1 MRKRGR
7 HLKISVTAT
16 KKNTLN
22 GQLTRSGTK
31 RGNGDC
37 KLRLNGWPK
46 ANHRIGNI
54 SKRAAQTFQP
64 AVSSS
69 IAAHSRSRAW
79 TNEERDAVGVTGV
92 RASQSNRSR
101 SIRDS
106 ASHQV
111 RR

>member
-7 HLKISVTAT
+7 HLKILVTAT
-16 KKNTLN
+16 KKNTWT
-22 GQLTRSGTK
+22 GKLTRSGTK

-46 ANHRIGNI
+46 ANRRIGNI
-54 SKRAAQTFQP
+54 SKKTAQTFQP

-79 TNEERDAVGVTGV
+79 TNEARDAARVTGV
-92 RASQSNRSR
+92 RASRSNRSR
-101 SIRDS
+101 
-106 ASHQV
+106 
-111 RR
+111 